1 MEQGGPLVGD
11 SAGKEAESS
20 STAPKPAARHSKSD
34 DEPQGRGRRDEP
46 RGRRVFQL
54 LGGHERLGELEARP
68 AQEDAGTEPASTGA
82 AAEATAEIDRAAE
95 AETPAAALS
104 ASLRE
109 PRRSGALKAAAS
121 PTHPPATPT

>member
-1 MEQGGPLVGD
+1 ML
-11 SAGKEAESS
+11 
-20 STAPKPAARHSKSD
+20 
-34 DEPQGRGRRDEP
+34 
-46 RGRRVFQL
+46 QL
-54 LGGHERLGELEARP
+54 LGGHQRVGELTARP

-109 PRRSGALKAAAS
+109 PGRSGALKAATT
-121 PTHPPATPT
+121 PTPPPATPT